1 MDIIVYITKSNGE
14 QAQFDENKLLTSLG
28 NAGTDR
34 TTAEKVMQK
43 VLKQLY
49 DGITTKKIYSIAFRE
64 LRKIDDPAASR
75 YEIKWAIMRLGKE
88 QGFSFEQYMGKLF
101 KRMGYKVRVN
111 QTVKGKNIT
120 HEIDL
125 IIEKGN
131 ERILVECK
139 HHSTPGIWVHIHVP
153 LYVYAR
159 LLDVKDKFTGAMVAT
174 NTRFSDQSVQYAKGV
189 GIKLLGWNYP
199 EGKSLQSMV
208 NSNHLFPIT
217 VLRSVDD
224 VTLDKLLKSE
234 LVTVP
239 DLEEAPIGYLSKI
252 IGSRKAAEVMKE
264 VVKIVKT

>member
-1 MDIIVYITKSNGE
+1 MDTIVYITKSNGD
-14 QAQFDENKLLTSLG
+14 QAQFDESKLLRSLS
-28 NAGTDR
+28 NASVDSG
-34 TTAEKVMQK
+34 TAEKVLQR

-64 LRKIDDPAASR
+64 LRKIDNPAASR

-88 QGFSFEQYMGKLF
+88 QGFSFEQYMGRLF
-101 KRMGYKVRVN
+101 KRMGYKVKVN
-111 QTVKGKNIT
+111 QTVKGRNIT

-125 IIEKGN
+125 IIEKGD
-131 ERILVECK
+131 EKILVECK
-139 HHSTPGIWVHIHVP
+139 HHSAPGVWVHIHTP

-174 NTRFSDQSVQYAKGV
+174 NTRFSEQSIEYAKGV
-189 GIKLLGWNYP
+189 GLKLLGWNYP
-199 EGKSLQSMV
+199 NGNSLQGMI
-208 NSNHLFPIT
+208 NANHLFPIT

-224 VTLDKLLKSE
+224 ATLDKLLKAE
-234 LVTVP
+234 LITLP

-264 VVKIVKT
+264 IEKIVKI